1 MQLSTILPGRL
12 PVPSIRRAHHL
23 VSGFRHRRPRQLVYG
38 IKALT
43 AALLAWVIAGPAAP
57 EGRAYVAVATALLMV
72 NASTVYRSVTNALQ
86 SIASKVVGLV
96 LALMTVRLLGPTP
109 GAIAVIALLTV
120 LAGPRRTSDG
130 RLQVASTAVV
140 ALAAMAG
147 DPMGGLVSPV
157 LQTLAGAAVGI
168 AVNALVL
175 PPLHVDDSDS
185 AVRALARAVG
195 ELLHDMGTGLAQGD
209 LRSKAHG
216 WLHRGRQLEK
226 HLAFAQEQVREA
238 DESLRWNARCVTHGP
253 HDVTYGELFS
263 ALRGVSLQV
272 RGIARTLAD
281 NAYDHHPDQHLG
293 LQFLERYA
301 ETLRL
306 AGAAVQSL
314 VDDLRAETGPAGPR
328 ERLREALEGA
338 LTWHDTLT
346 DLIGQGNL
354 TKPGAWHVYGSLMTD
369 VERLLAD
376 LDYAGTH
383 RRRGQRETSWI
394 SAM

>member
-1 MQLSTILPGRL
+1 MPGRL
-12 PVPSIRRAHHL
+12 PVPAIRRAHRL
-23 VSGFRHRRPRQLVYG
+23 VGGFRHRRPRQLAYG

-43 AALLAWVIAGPAAP
+43 AALLAWALAGPAAP

-86 SIASKVVGLV
+86 SIAAKVVGLV
-96 LALMTVRLLGPTP
+96 LALMTVRLLGPTA

-157 LQTLAGAAVGI
+157 LQTLAGAVVGI

-185 AVRALARAVG
+185 AVRTLAHAVG
-195 ELLHDMGTGLAQGD
+195 ELLHDMGTGLARGE
-209 LRSKAHG
+209 LRSKAPG

-226 HLAFAQEQVREA
+226 HLAFTQEQVRQA
-238 DESLRWNARCVTHGP
+238 DESLRWNARCVTHGS

-281 NAYDHHPDQHLG
+281 NAYDHPDRHLG

-301 ETLRL
+301 ETLQL
-306 AGAAVQSL
+306 AGTAVRSL
-314 VDDLRAETGPAGPR
+314 VDDLRTETDPADPH
-328 ERLREALEGA
+328 ERLRTAIEGA
-338 LTWHDTLT
+338 LAWHETLT
-346 DLIGQGNL
+346 DLIGQGTL

-376 LDYAGTH
+376 LDYAGAH
-383 RRRGQRETSWI
+383 RT
-394 SAM
+394 

>member
-1 MQLSTILPGRL
+1 M
-12 PVPSIRRAHHL
+12 
-23 VSGFRHRRPRQLVYG
+23 VYG

-43 AALLAWVIAGPAAP
+43 AALLAWTLAGPVAP

-86 SIASKVVGLV
+86 SIAAKIVGLV
-96 LALMTVRLLGPTP
+96 LALMTVRLLGPTA

-120 LAGPRRTSDG
+120 WAGPRRSSDG

-185 AVRALARAVG
+185 AVRALAHAVG
-195 ELLHDMGTGLAQGD
+195 ELLHDMGTGLAQGE
-209 LRSKAHG
+209 LHSRAHN

-226 HLAFAQEQVREA
+226 HLAFAQEQVRQA
-238 DESLRWNARCVTHGP
+238 DESLRWNARCVTHG
-253 HDVTYGELFS
+253 HHDDVTYGELFG

-272 RGIARTLAD
+272 RGIARTLSD
-281 NAYDHHPDQHLG
+281 NAYDHHPDRQLG
-293 LQFLERYA
+293 LQFLDRYA
-301 ETLRL
+301 KTLQL
-306 AGAAVQSL
+306 AGAAVREL
-314 VDDLRAETGPAGPR
+314 VDSHTEANPSDSR
-328 ERLREALEGA
+328 ERLRKAIEDALAWRE
-338 LTWHDTLT
+338 TMT
-346 DLIGQGNL
+346 DLVGRGTL

-369 VERLLAD
+369 VERLLSD
-376 LDYAGTH
+376 LDYV
-383 RRRGQRETSWI
+383 
-394 SAM
+394 SAR